1 MGTKTTIVIYN
12 EETNKHEPMAEGD
25 VISEEVL
32 PPPRNVWLGKISFAA
47 EYVASG
53 TWYDDNLPNLEI
65 GSTYFAYKYNATDD
79 FSNVGQGADESLPF
93 VATGTT
99 PAQWENS
106 IVYKLVEDVTM
117 TEYYNT
123 IGFTV
128 APSLRMVAAGVV
140 VVLTTSVPYWND
152 PLAVYNDSS
161 LLALSD
167 TEARTREANGTFN
180 RKVMLELL

>member
-1 MGTKTTIVIYN
+1 MGTKTTIVIFN

-25 VISEEVL
+25 VISEEIL
-32 PPPRNVWLGKISFAA
+32 PPPRKVWLGKISFAV

-53 TWYDDNLPNLEI
+53 TDSGAIPALEI

-99 PAQWENS
+99 PTQWEQS
-106 IVYKLVEDVTM
+106 IVYKLVEELT
-117 TEYYNT
+117 TIEHYNT

-128 APSLRMVAAGVV
+128 APSLHIGATGVV
-140 VVLTTSVPYWND
+140 GVLTTSVPYWNA
-152 PLAVYNDSS
+152 PLAIYNDTA
-161 LLALSD
+161 LVALSD
-167 TEARTREANGTFN
+167 TEARTQQVYGTFTS
-180 RKVMLELL
+180 KVMLELL